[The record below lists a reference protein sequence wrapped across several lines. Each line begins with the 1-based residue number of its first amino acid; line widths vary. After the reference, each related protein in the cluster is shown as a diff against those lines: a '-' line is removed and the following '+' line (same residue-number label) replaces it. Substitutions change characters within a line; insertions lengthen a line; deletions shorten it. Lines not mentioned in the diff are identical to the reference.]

1 MSGRHSNGSNWLG
14 DTLGNRP
21 FIVAVLY
28 LASFFLPVLLLV
40 AVPLAFIFRR
50 EPGGEWEMSHYRY
63 LARTFGIAL
72 ALCVVIAALA
82 VAAFIALGSDEEFGL
97 PVLLV
102 AGLAV
107 MAALGQFGI
116 RSVLSMARAAAREP
130 MPNPTT
136 LLF

>member
-1 MSGRHSNGSNWLG
+1 MAGQRGNGSNWLT

-28 LASFFLPVLLLV
+28 LASFFLPVMLLV

-50 EPGGEWEMSHYRY
+50 EPAEDWEMSHYRY
-63 LARTFGIAL
+63 QARTFGIAL
-72 ALCVVIAALA
+72 GLCVIIVVLALA
-82 VAAFIALGSDEEFGL
+82 AFMTLGADEDVGL
-97 PVLLV
+97 PVALV

-107 MAALGQFGI
+107 MAVLGQFGI
-116 RSVLSMARAAAREP
+116 RSVLSMARAVAREP
-130 MPNPTT
+130 MPNPAT